1 MVPAGSTDA
10 PRLAAERPDA
20 ECGACEATRVR
31 IAIIGAG
38 ISGLSLGQRLR
49 EHGLSPVL
57 FDKGRRPGGRV
68 ATRRG
73 EQQAFDH
80 GAQYFTVRT
89 PELQRWIERWVA
101 EGRVAPWAGEVVELA
116 DDGPRPARAEDTR
129 WVGTPGMS
137 AVAQGL
143 AEGLDV
149 RVSTRIVSMEAERT
163 LRDES
168 DAVHGPFDRVLVTVP
183 PVQATP
189 LLGAAPAL
197 AARVSAAELWPCWA
211 VLVTSSASWG
221 LPFTGAFVRRA
232 GSAVAWVA
240 RARPVDATTTEG
252 WVLHASA
259 EWSQANLEARPE
271 DVCAQ
276 LVRAAEVAIG
286 RALPPA
292 VHVDAHRWR
301 YARPRIAVG
310 EPCLFDPGSGLGYA
324 SDACLD
330 GRVEAAFTAGRTL
343 ADRVLARS

>member
-1 MVPAGSTDA
+1 M
-10 PRLAAERPDA
+10 
-20 ECGACEATRVR
+20 R

-49 EHGLSPVL
+49 ERGLSPVL

-80 GAQYFTVRT
+80 GAQYFTART
-89 PELQRWIERWVA
+89 PELIRWVERWVA
-101 EGRVAPWAGEVVELA
+101 EGRVAPWAGEVVELT
-116 DDGPRPARAEDTR
+116 DDGPRPAKAEDAR

-149 RVSTRIVSMEAERT
+149 RVSTRIVSVEAERT

-168 DAVHGPFDRVLVTVP
+168 GAVHGPFDRVLVTVP

-197 AARVSAAELWPCWA
+197 AARVSGAELWPCWA
-211 VLVTSSASWG
+211 VLVTSSASWA

-232 GSAVAWVA
+232 GSAVAWMA
-240 RARPVDATTTEG
+240 RARPLDAAHTTEG

-271 DVCAQ
+271 DVSAE
-276 LVRAAEVAIG
+276 LLRAAEVAIG
-286 RALPPA
+286 HALPSA
-292 VHVDAHRWR
+292 VHLDAHRWR

-343 ADRVLARS
+343 ADRVLAGS